1 MAADRWKQIE
11 RILAEARA
19 LPPDARGAHLIATCG
34 TDLEL
39 RREVELLL
47 KQSESADLHAAG
59 GAADSRVEPTQR
71 GRLAG
76 QHLGPY
82 ELTALL
88 GAGGMGEVYR
98 ARDMRLAREVA
109 IKVLPAELA
118 DDRDRL
124 ARFQQEARATAA
136 LSHPNVVT
144 VFDVGVQDGTP
155 WLVMELLQ
163 GHTLRASLRPGQAL
177 SLRKALDYGV
187 QIARGLAA
195 AHGANIVHRD
205 LKPENVF
212 VANDGRVKLLDF
224 GLAKLTERS
233 HALTSVAT
241 VDTAAGM
248 VMGTVAYMAPE
259 QARGLEAD
267 HRTDLFAFGVVM
279 YEMLAGH
286 LPFRGAFGADVL
298 AAILNA
304 DPPPL
309 EDSRSDIP
317 AELRRIVMRCL
328 SKRPELRFQSAAD
341 LVFALEGV
349 SPSGDAPA
357 VGTRRLTPVGWLVA
371 SIVAVGIAAVLGNAF
386 ARRSVSGDLPPRTL
400 STTIALD
407 ALLGLGT
414 PPGEFALSPDGQWL
428 AYSRRT
434 SEQAPEIWL
443 RSLASGQSRRLPDTV
458 GGIYP
463 FWSPD
468 SRRIGFYVLFSTSS
482 DSREASSDLRSVPI
496 DGGPA
501 ITIATL
507 PSSVDGQAD
516 WGMDGTILVATGLPA
531 LIYRVPATGG
541 TPKPVTRLDTAHG
554 ETSHTSPVWLP
565 DKQRF
570 LFAAIGKPGAP
581 NDVRGVFVGSL
592 GNTEV
597 MLLAPDVANPHY
609 GSGHLVFT
617 SGPLLLAQRFDPDRL
632 QLSGTPVR
640 LADAVAQGG
649 ADGAPVGHVAALS
662 LSDAGDMLIYAA
674 GTNTVRTRLAW
685 FDQAGNI
692 DGTLG
697 DDVAFKDVFLS
708 PDGRS
713 ASVSIYGED
722 SDIWIFDI
730 PRSVR
735 SRLTFGSAVEEGSV
749 WSPDGRRLAIMEA
762 TGTHSRLVE
771 RRADGTGSE
780 TVLLDDDI
788 TMYPRDWSRDGN
800 YLIYERFAAQW
811 TGPVARSDL
820 WIYSFA
826 DRNASSFLETPF
838 DESAPALSPDGR
850 YIAYVS
856 DESGRLEVYVTTFP
870 IAGAK
875 VRISTSGGNWP
886 LWRRDGR
893 ELFFVSLDGTLLAVP
908 IARQSGSLQAAM
920 PRRLFQ
926 TSFNLFANHP
936 YDVSSDGQRFIVN
949 TGMITAGSTP
959 LTLVTH
965 WTGLMAGGAP

>member
-1 MAADRWKQIE
+1 MAWARW
-11 RILAEARA
+11 
-19 LPPDARGAHLIATCG
+19 
-34 TDLEL
+34 
-39 RREVELLL
+39 
-47 KQSESADLHAAG
+47 
-59 GAADSRVEPTQR
+59 
-71 GRLAG
+71 
-76 QHLGPY
+76 
-82 ELTALL
+82 
-88 GAGGMGEVYR
+88 YR
-98 ARDMRLAREVA
+98 ARDVRLARDVA
-109 IKVLPAELA
+109 IKVLPARFTA
-118 DDRDRL
+118 DRDRL

-136 LSHPNVVT
+136 LSHPNVIT
-144 VFDVGVQDGTP
+144 VFDVGVQDGMP

-163 GHTLRASLRPGQAL
+163 GHTLRASLRAGEAL
-177 SLRKALDYGV
+177 PSRKTLDYAV

-212 VANDGRVKLLDF
+212 VVNDGRVKLLDF
-224 GLAKLTERS
+224 GLAKLTERE

-279 YEMLAGH
+279 YEMLTGF
-286 LPFRGAFGADVL
+286 LPFRGASGADVL

-309 EDSRSDIP
+309 EDSRSDIS
-317 AELRRIVMRCL
+317 AELRRIVTRCL

-349 SPSGDAPA
+349 SLDSGAPSAVARQAPRA
-357 VGTRRLTPVGWLVA
+357 RWWLASVVA
-371 SIVAVGIAAVLGNAF
+371 LIAAALLGNAF
-386 ARRSVSGDLPPRTL
+386 ARRTSSNDSPARTL

-443 RSLASGQSRRLPDTV
+443 RSLASGQSQRLPDTV
-458 GGIYP
+458 GGVYP

-468 SRRIGFYVLFSTSS
+468 SKRIGFYALLPASS
-482 DSREASSDLRSVPI
+482 DSREATSDLRNVPI
-496 DGGPA
+496 DGGPVT
-501 ITIATL
+501 TIATL
-507 PSSVDGQAD
+507 PFLVDGQSD
-516 WGMDGTILVATGLPA
+516 WGMDGTILVATGLPV
-531 LIYRVPATGG
+531 LIYRVPAAGG
-541 TPKPVTRLDTAHG
+541 TLEPVTRLDTAQG
-554 ETSHTSPVWLP
+554 ETAHTSPLWLP
-565 DKQRF
+565 DKRRF

-592 GNTEV
+592 GSTEV
-597 MLLAPDVANPHY
+597 MLLVPDVANPHY

-649 ADGAPVGHVAALS
+649 GDGAPVGHVAALS

-674 GTNTVRTRLAW
+674 GANAVRTRLAW
-685 FDQAGNI
+685 FDQAGNVE
-692 DGTLG
+692 GTLG

-722 SDIWIFDI
+722 SDVWVFDI

-735 SRLTFGSAVEEGSV
+735 SRLTFGPAVEEGAV

-762 TGTHSRLVE
+762 TGSRSRLVE
-771 RRADGTGSE
+771 RRADGTGSA
-780 TVLLDDDI
+780 TVLLDEDVA
-788 TMYPRDWSRDGN
+788 MYPRDWSRDGN
-800 YLIYERFAAQW
+800 YLIYERVAAQW
-811 TGPVARSDL
+811 AGPVTRSDV
-820 WIYSFA
+820 WVYSFA
-826 DRNASSFLETPF
+826 DRSTSPFLATTF

-850 YIAYVS
+850 YVAYVS

-870 IAGAK
+870 KAGAK
-875 VRISTSGGNWP
+875 VRISTSGANWP

-893 ELFFVSLDGTLLAVP
+893 VLFLAGLDGTLVAVP
-908 IARQSGSLQAAM
+908 VTESQGALQAGM

-936 YDVSSDGQRFIVN
+936 YDVSGDGQRFIIN
-949 TGMITAGSTP
+949 TGMIAAGSTS
-959 LTLVTH
+959 LTLVNH
-965 WTGLMAGGAP
+965 WTGLMTGSAP